1 MLALRLRRV
10 ARDATATYSWAWTM
24 RPFWFVAAIVA
35 TVVVFL
41 SPRPVMALGP
51 CETRDNL
58 VTALAERYQEIPV
71 AVGVTNAGSLVEVL
85 QSAAD
90 ETWTIIVT
98 SPQGISCLVF
108 SGDGWR
114 GRKQTPVEPGA

>member
-1 MLALRLRRV
+1 
-10 ARDATATYSWAWTM
+10 M
-24 RPFWFVAAIVA
+24 RPFWFVTTVVA

-41 SPRPVMALGP
+41 LPQPAAALGP

-58 VTALAERYQEIPV
+58 ITALAERYQEIPV
-71 AVGVTNAGSLVEVL
+71 ALGVTNAGSLVEVL
-85 QSAAD
+85 QNAAD

-98 SPQGISCLVF
+98 SPQGLSCLVF

-114 GRKQTPVEPGA
+114 EQKEIAVDPGA

>member
-1 MLALRLRRV
+1 
-10 ARDATATYSWAWTM
+10 M
-24 RPFWFVAAIVA
+24 RPFWFVTAVVAIVA
-35 TVVVFL
+35 VFL
-41 SPRPVMALGP
+41 LPRPAVALGP

-58 VTALAERYQEIPV
+58 ISALAERYQEIPV
-71 AVGVTNAGSLVEVL
+71 ALGVTNAGSLVEVL

-114 GRKQTPVEPGA
+114 EKRKPAADPGA